1 MSEPTMNVATPASG
15 QVSDTG
21 GVRYRAAAVA
31 VGAAEIRRAENGT
44 WYLRSREPLGD
55 YPTRLTDCLV
65 RGAQAH
71 PDRVLAAR
79 RGADGRWIEI
89 TYAQMLERARALGQ

>member
-15 QVSDTG
+15 PANDTD

-31 VGAAEIRRAENGT
+31 VGSAEIRRAENGT

-55 YPTRLTDCLV
+55 FQTRRTDCLV
-65 RGAQAH
+65 RGAH
-71 PDRVLAAR
+71 
-79 RGADGRWIEI
+79 G
-89 TYAQMLERARALGQ
+89 

>member
-15 QVSDTG
+15 PVNGTDGTD

-31 VGAAEIRRAENGT
+31 VGSAEIRRAENGT

-65 RGAQAH
+65 RGAHAH

-89 TYAQMLERARALGQ
+89 TYARMLERA